1 MENYNILPVE
11 IKKYI
16 ISFLDRECFRC
27 NKKIL
32 FLNQDKYYKFFPPF
46 LDNIKDFEG
55 YTVCPLCSFSLQMA
69 SRFFNK
75 RSTY

>member
-1 MENYNILPVE
+1 MEKYNNLPNE

-46 LDNIKDFEG
+46 LNNDQYFEG
-55 YTVCPLCSFSLQMA
+55 YTICPLCRFSLQMA
-69 SRFFNK
+69 ERFGNK
-75 RSTY
+75 YV